1 MNKGKVCSFIFLQ
14 VSRIRGQLSRVDSSI
29 FVSFENKEDCL
40 KCLQEESLLSKVC
53 AQCALDQLTSNVN
66 LSFLQY
72 PTLSPAAAQRIVA
85 DRDGYF
91 SIEFTNVGMSGV
103 KEITNEFSKHGE
115 IVKVQQSGGR
125 NAIKKVSVSYQDVEA
140 AVTAIQ
146 HYANSNDVRGIDFV
160 TECLEMEEREVSPG
174 TAQ

>member
-1 MNKGKVCSFIFLQ
+1 MGGFATQNNNNNNF
-14 VSRIRGQLSRVDSSI
+14 
-29 FVSFENKEDCL
+29 
-40 KCLQEESLLSKVC
+40 SL
-53 AQCALDQLTSNVN
+53 
-66 LSFLQY
+66 LQY
-72 PTLSPAAAQRIVA
+72 PTLSPAPAQRIVA
-85 DRDGYF
+85 DKDGYF

-125 NAIKKVSVSYQDVEA
+125 NAIKKVSVSYQDLEA

-160 TECLEMEEREVSPG
+160 AECLETVESEESPG
-174 TAQ
+174 GAQ